1 MNKGFTVQNLT
12 YSYAETQVIRGI
24 DLTLRPGRFY
34 GILGPN
40 GCGKTTLLD
49 LLAGFKKAEHG
60 RVILENTEITKI
72 PKKTLATKV
81 ALVPQEFELTLGF
94 SVEEIVM
101 MGRHPHIPRFSAP
114 TKIDYDAVAWAIEK
128 VQLTSMAKKR
138 AADLSGGQKQRTIVA
153 RALAQQTQILLF
165 DEATANLDVQY
176 SLQIF
181 RLVKTLIQE
190 KGHTVIAVLHNLNLA
205 AAYCDDILFMKDGK
219 KHCFGPT
226 AKVMTADTI
235 YDVFGVDAKVGADLY
250 GQKQQ
255 VSLRYL

>member
-1 MNKGFTVQNLT
+1 MNKGFEVHNLT
-12 YSYAETQVIRGI
+12 YSYGERQVIRGI
-24 DLTLRPGRFY
+24 DFSLKPGKFY

-49 LLAGFKKAEHG
+49 LLAGFKKADQG
-60 RVILENTEITKI
+60 RVSLADKDITTI
-72 PKKTLATKV
+72 SKKKLATQI
-81 ALVPQEFELTLGF
+81 ALVPQEFELSLGF

-114 TKIDYDAVAWAIEK
+114 TKTDYDAVAWAIEK
-128 VQLTSMAKKR
+128 VQLSAMAQRR
-138 AADLSGGQKQRTIVA
+138 ATELSGGQKQRTIVA
-153 RALAQQTQILLF
+153 RALAQQTQVLLF

-176 SLQIF
+176 SLQIL
-181 RLVKTLIQE
+181 RLAKSLVQE
-190 KGHTVIAVLHNLNLA
+190 KGHTVVAVLHNLNLA

-226 AKVMTADTI
+226 AEVMTAQRI
-235 YDVFGVDAKVGADLY
+235 HDVFGVDARVGADLY

-255 VSLRYL
+255 VALRYL